1 MDTQWFYERLEKQ
14 DNEIKQLKQQLDTA
28 VLAVET
34 LSKALEDEKQRSID
48 DLCGAE
54 RDLEEAIS
62 LRSDLPRD
70 RG

>member
-14 DNEIKQLKQQLDTA
+14 DNEIKQLRQQLDTA

-34 LSKALEDEKQRSID
+34 LSEALEDEKQRSID

-54 RDLEEAIS
+54 RDLE
-62 LRSDLPRD
+62 
-70 RG
+70 